1 MSKPVNVFITY
12 SHKDTEAK
20 DELITHLA
28 SIQRDGLISVW
39 DDNEIVPDD
48 TWRDS
53 VFGNLAGSDIL
64 LYLTSP
70 ASLASESCNKE
81 LAAALKANLRVIPII
96 LECCKWCNH
105 PLSGFH
111 VLPDSGTPI
120 STWSFEYEAWQN
132 VVSGIQSAIVSSQS
146 LPHLSEI
153 SEKTRLA
160 ASAFQRANVL
170 MNLGQLDEAIAAYS
184 DAIHLNRCY
193 AEAYHNRGLAYRKK
207 LGTLELAI
215 EDYTTAIELNPEFA
229 QAYFNRGEAWL
240 RMRKW
245 DNLRADLAVAQ
256 KLGLDIT
263 AAFHNIY
270 RDASMFGWHR
280 SGFKVPEDIGKMLMQ
295 YGVNPFTTTQKVL
308 TASGK
313 SWESFAVLELLEQ
326 FRNAGKPLSEYLQG
340 CSSRGITTGLNEAF
354 IVDTAARDALIAE
367 HRSSAEIL
375 KPILD
380 KDKIRR
386 WRVKLRKQDKWLIF
400 TPRGIAL
407 NTYPAIENHL
417 RKYKDALSK
426 RAGSQEWYE
435 LQTAPKDATYFEQ
448 PKCLYSDSASATA
461 FAFDD
466 EGYYVGSPAYVLPTQ
481 ELWLLG
487 VLNTSAVSWFYART
501 MTQLM
506 AQPRKTP
513 FLKFSPRAIA
523 QIPIPDMRP
532 EQQALLHKL
541 VEYILYLKKQPTTDG
556 SDLANARDYVMA
568 EYFSNIVGCLVYEL
582 YLPDELHQGDKHF
595 FQPLFDE
602 RLPELEEMPGND
614 KMPAF
619 REIFEQLFDK
629 HHPVRKN
636 RFFLDSLEPIRI
648 IEGKKL

>member
-12 SHKDTEAK
+12 SHKDAEAK

-28 SIQRDGLISVW
+28 SLQRDGLISVLH
-39 DDNEIVPDD
+39 DTETVPGG
-48 TWRDS
+48 TWRDV

-81 LAAALKANLRVIPII
+81 LAAALKANLRVMPII
-96 LECCKWCNH
+96 LEECDWLHH
-105 PLSGFH
+105 PLSDFP
-111 VLPDSGTPI
+111 VLPDKGKPVRAWKPESRG
-120 STWSFEYEAWQN
+120 WQN
-132 VVSGIQSAIVSSQS
+132 VVEHLLSTVTAMQYQAN
-146 LPHLSEI
+146 PLSEM
-153 SEKTRLA
+153 SEKELHA
-160 ASAFQRANVL
+160 ESALQRGNVL

-184 DAIHLNRCY
+184 DAIHLNPCY

-215 EDYTTAIELNPEFA
+215 QDYTTAIELNPAFA
-229 QAYFNRGEAWL
+229 RAYFNRGEAWL

-245 DNLRADLAVAQ
+245 DNLRADLAAAQ

-263 AAFHNIY
+263 DAFHNIY

-340 CSSRGITTGLNEAF
+340 RSSRGITTGLNEAF
-354 IVDTAARDALIAE
+354 IVDAAARDALIAE
-367 HRSSAEIL
+367 HRSSADIL

-386 WRVKLRKQDKWLIF
+386 WRVKLRKQNKWLIF
-400 TPRGIAL
+400 TPRGVEL
-407 NTYPAIENHL
+407 NAYPAIENHL

-448 PKCLYSDSASATA
+448 PKCLYPDSASATA

-466 EGYYVGSPAYVLPTQ
+466 EGHYFGKTTYVLPST
-481 ELWLLG
+481 EPWLLG

-501 MTQLM
+501 M
-506 AQPRKTP
+506 AQSRKTL

-523 QIPIPDMRP
+523 QIPIPDMCP
-532 EQQALLHKL
+532 EQQALFHKL

-556 SDLANARDYVMA
+556 SDLANARDYVMVA
-568 EYFSNIVGCLVYEL
+568 YFGHILDGLVYEL
-582 YLPDELHQGDKHF
+582 YLPDELHKGDKHF
-595 FQPLFDE
+595 FQPLFEE
-602 RLPELEEMPGND
+602 RLPDLEEIPGDD
-614 KMPAF
+614 KVPAF
-619 REIFEQLFDK
+619 RELFEHLSDR
-629 HHPVRKN
+629 HHPIRRN
-636 RFFLDSLEPIRI
+636 SFFLDSLEPIRI